1 MITLV
6 NCGYYLYVSK
16 FSFLKTKTSTTKLS
30 AVPVSVIVCAKN
42 EAENLKT
49 NIPLLLSQDYSEFEI
64 ILINDNSSDDS
75 LEIMEALALQ
85 SDKIRV
91 VDVAG
96 NEHFWGSKKYALTL
110 GIKRAK
116 YEHLLFTDADCAPTS
131 TKWIENMVNHF
142 DNEKTIVLGYG
153 AYHRI
158 KRSWLNKII
167 RFETVLTAV
176 QYFGYA
182 INRNPYMGVGRN
194 LAYTAKTFYNNRGF
208 MEHIKVASGDDDL
221 FINSAATATNTAI
234 CLSPEAF
241 TYSNPK
247 LTWKSWFIQK
257 RRHTSVAQHYKTK
270 HKLQLGF
277 FYLSQIL
284 FLITAFILLAL
295 GYNWQLT
302 AMVIVVR
309 YAIAWSVIGSASGKL
324 NERDLLIW
332 FPLIEIFL
340 LLFQL
345 SIFITNLLAKP
356 KRWK

>member
-6 NCGYYLYVSK
+6 NCGYYLYLSR
-16 FSFLKTKTSTTKLS
+16 FSFLKAEKSSKQFDR
-30 AVPVSVIVCAKN
+30 VPVSVIVCAKN
-42 EAENLKT
+42 EAQNLKA
-49 NIPLLLSQDYSEFEI
+49 NIPLLVAQQYPEFEI

-75 LEIMEALALQ
+75 LEIMEAFALQ

-110 GIKRAK
+110 GIKRVK
-116 YEHLLFTDADCAPTS
+116 HEHLLFTDADCAPTS
-131 TKWIENMVNHF
+131 PKWIENMVNQF

-208 MEHIKVASGDDDL
+208 MEHIKIASGDDDL

-270 HKLQLGF
+270 HKLQLGL
-277 FYLSQIL
+277 FYLSQVL
-284 FLITAFILLAL
+284 FLLLAFILLGL
-295 GYNWQLT
+295 GFNWQLT
-302 AMVIVVR
+302 LTIILLR
-309 YAIAWSVIGSASGKL
+309 YAIAWIVIGSASGKL
-324 NERDLLIW
+324 NERDLLLW
-332 FPLIEIFL
+332 FPIIEIFL
-340 LLFQL
+340 LLSSMYL
-345 SIFITNLLAKP
+345 WNIVC
-356 KRWK
+356 